1 MFTKNFKLAFSAIL
15 LFLSILFFYSCQKVF
30 DGEVPKNPIPGNL
43 TSTSVEGRV
52 TDDTGLPVFGASVKA
67 GLNNTT
73 TDRNGMF
80 KIINATF
87 TANENFVIVSKSGFF
102 QGSRT
107 FFARVNSNNFLS
119 IKLMKRTVTG
129 RFQASSGG
137 DIEFR
142 NGGSSVFF
150 EPNSIVRANGTSYNG
165 TVVVATQYLN
175 PTDADINERMP
186 GDLRGVST
194 TGSTVGLRSFGMVAV
209 ELTDEAGQKLQIR
222 NGMKASL
229 SVAIPSSLSSTSP
242 ATIPL
247 WYFNDTTGLWK
258 QEGFAIKNGD
268 KYEGDVSHFTFWNCD
283 DPYEYVK
290 IKARI
295 VNAAGAPVASI
306 KVQINSNDS
315 SRAYDYTD
323 VNGYVDGYVPKDRPL
338 VLQVINSCG
347 QVAFSSNIGPFAS
360 QTDLGNVT
368 ISQST
373 TTISG
378 TAVNC
383 TNNPVQNGYVQISI
397 NGSTQFAGIINGVF
411 NYTFLNCGNNTTAQL
426 IAVDNGANVQGNP
439 INITITSNNINAG
452 VLAACGVSANTFFN
466 LTVAG
471 TLMSLNTPNF
481 ERNGWKDTLGQN
493 LADFFYAAYD
503 SSTEKVLALIFSEIS
518 ANTTFTAP
526 TMYGDQNTLI
536 VYAGFSN
543 NSSDVSL
550 NFVNPTTQKINFTEY
565 GSVGQFIAG
574 NFNGQLIRERSDSL
588 GMNTIID
595 TVNTS
600 MNFRVR
606 HILNPF

>member
-1 MFTKNFKLAFSAIL
+1 MRIFTKTKFLLLAGFLLSVMAIH
-15 LFLSILFFYSCQKVF
+15 SCQKDF
-30 DGEVPKNPIPGNL
+30 SIEDNNGIKIL

-52 TDDTGLPVFGASVKA
+52 TDETGLPVFGASVKA
-67 GLNNTT
+67 GLNTTT
-73 TDRNGMF
+73 TDKNGIF
-80 KIINATF
+80 KIVNATF
-87 TANENFVIVSKSGFF
+87 TANENFVTVAKNGFF

-107 FFARVNSNNFLS
+107 FFARENSNNFLQ

-137 DIEFR
+137 DVDFR
-142 NGGSSVFF
+142 NGGSSIVF
-150 EPNSIVRANGTSYNG
+150 EPNSIVRANGTPYDG

-194 TGSTVGLRSFGMVAV
+194 AGATVGLKSFGMVAV
-209 ELTDEAGQKLQIR
+209 ELTDESGQNLQIR

-229 SVAIPSSLSSTSP
+229 SVAIPSSLSSTAPS
-242 ATIPL
+242 TIPL

-258 QEGFAIKNGD
+258 QEGVAIKNGNS
-268 KYEGDVSHFTFWNCD
+268 YQGDVSHFTFWNCD

-295 VNAAGAPVASI
+295 VNTSGAPVAYI

-315 SRAYDYTD
+315 SHAYDYTD
-323 VNGYVDGYVPKDRPL
+323 VNGYFDGYVPKNRPL
-338 VLQVINSCG
+338 VLQVMNSCG
-347 QVAFSSNIGPFAS
+347 QVAFSSNIGPFTT
-360 QTDLGNVT
+360 QTDLGNIS

-383 TNNPVQNGYVQISI
+383 TNNPVQNGYVQITL
-397 NGSTQFAGIINGVF
+397 NGNTQFAGIINGVF
-411 NYTFLNCGNNTTAQL
+411 NHTFLNCGNNTTVAQL

-439 INITITSNNINAG
+439 INITINSNNINAG
-452 VLAACGVSANTFFN
+452 ILTACGVSANTFFN
-466 LTVAG
+466 LTVNG

-493 LADFFYAAYD
+493 LTDFFYAAYD
-503 SSTEKVLALIFSEIS
+503 SSTEKVLALIFSEIP
-518 ANTTFTAP
+518 ANTIFNAP
-526 TMYGDQNTLI
+526 STYGDQNTVI
-536 VYAGFSN
+536 VYEGFSN
-543 NSSDVSL
+543 NSTDASL
-550 NFVNPTTQKINFTEY
+550 KFVNPTTQKINFTEY
-565 GSVGQFIAG
+565 GSVGQFISG
-574 NFNGQLIRERSDSL
+574 NFNGQLIREVSDSM
-588 GMNTIID
+588 GINTVID
-595 TVNTS
+595 TVNTT